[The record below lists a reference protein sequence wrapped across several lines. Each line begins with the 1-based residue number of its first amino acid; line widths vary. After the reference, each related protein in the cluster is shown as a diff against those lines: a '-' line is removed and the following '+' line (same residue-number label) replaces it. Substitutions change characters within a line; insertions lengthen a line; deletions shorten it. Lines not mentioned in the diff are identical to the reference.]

1 MENTSYE
8 DIKDSVVFGFEEYR
22 KDDGY
27 NSSQAAAR
35 ILEEDWRA
43 LNYNHF
49 NKTCFYILI
58 AIESFKTKEI
68 ADFII
73 EKLNEYIDLSQFDKD
88 INSEDIAQLKEDIAI
103 CKQLFK
109 EKNYSI
115 IKNNYSAKSRIDYI
129 LSLKPED

>member
-1 MENTSYE
+1 MENISYE
-8 DIKDSVVFGFEEYR
+8 YIKDSVVFGFEEYR
-22 KDDGY
+22 EEEGY

-43 LNYNHF
+43 LNYSHF

-73 EKLNEYIDLSQFDKD
+73 ENLNEYIELSEFDKD
-88 INSEDIAQLKEDIAI
+88 INSEDIAQLKEDIVI

-109 EKNYSI
+109 EKNYNI

>member
-1 MENTSYE
+1 MGYISYE

-22 KDDGY
+22 EEDGY

-35 ILEEDWRA
+35 ILEEEWRV
-43 LNYNHF
+43 LNYSHF
-49 NKTCFYILI
+49 NKTCYYILI

-73 EKLNEYIDLSQFDKD
+73 EKLNEYIELSEFDKD
-88 INSEDIAQLKEDIAI
+88 INSEDIVQLNEDIAI

-115 IKNNYSAKSRIDYI
+115 IKNNDSAKSRIDYI

>member
-1 MENTSYE
+1 MENISYE

-22 KDDGY
+22 EKERY

-35 ILEEDWRA
+35 ILEEEWRA
-43 LNYNHF
+43 LNYSYF
-49 NKTCFYILI
+49 NKTCYYILI

-73 EKLNEYIDLSQFDKD
+73 EKLNEYIELSQFDKD
-88 INSEDIAQLKEDIAI
+88 INSEDIVHLKEDIAI

-115 IKNNYSAKSRIDYI
+115 IKNNDSAKNRIDYI